1 MKLNNFGRLEKELM
15 DKKEIMAMIALLDDT
30 DQEVLSAITDNLMR
44 QGQEVVPDLEKAW
57 ESTLDEKLQSRLEN
71 LIQDIQ
77 FNAVRDDLKRW
88 IQTGSE
94 YILEGAYYIA
104 RFQFPELSMSRI
116 NEQIE
121 TIRKDVWIEI
131 NSNLTALEKVKIL
144 NYILFDLHKLTRNNT
159 DFYSPQNSYI
169 NQVLETRKGNP
180 ISLSI
185 IYLAIAWKLGLP
197 IYGVNLP
204 KNFILAYMDEYR
216 SNDMGYNEE
225 DILFYINP
233 YNRGAVLGR
242 REIDYFIT
250 QQQIKPQPSFYMP
263 CSNRDIIIRLI
274 NNLIMSYE
282 KLGYLQKITR
292 LKELLRVMES

>member
-1 MKLNNFGRLEKELM
+1 M
-15 DKKEIMAMIALLDDT
+15 DRNEIKAMIALLDDT
-30 DQEVLSAITDNLMR
+30 DQEVLTAITGNLLK
-44 QGQEVVPDLEKAW
+44 QGKEVVPELEKAW
-57 ESTLDEKLQSRLEN
+57 ETTLDEKLQSRLEN
-71 LIQDIQ
+71 IIQDIQ
-77 FNAVRDDLKRW
+77 FNAVQDDLKRW

-94 YILEGAYYIA
+94 YILEGAFYVA
-104 RFQFPELSMSRI
+104 KFQFPELNIDKI
-116 NEQIE
+116 NDQIE
-121 TIRKDVWIEI
+121 SIRKDVWIEI
-131 NSNLTALEKVKIL
+131 NNNLTALEKVKIL
-144 NYILFDLHKLTRNNT
+144 NYILFDLHKLARNNE

-185 IYLAIAWKLGLP
+185 LYLAVAWKLGLP

-204 KNFILAYMDEYR
+204 KNFILAYMDEFR
-216 SNDMGYNEE
+216 RNDVPHDAE

-233 YNRGAVLGR
+233 YNKGAVLGR

-250 QQQIKPQPSFYMP
+250 QQQIKPQPSFYVP

-282 KLGYLQKITR
+282 KLGYVQKITR
-292 LKELLRVMES
+292 LKQLLRVMES